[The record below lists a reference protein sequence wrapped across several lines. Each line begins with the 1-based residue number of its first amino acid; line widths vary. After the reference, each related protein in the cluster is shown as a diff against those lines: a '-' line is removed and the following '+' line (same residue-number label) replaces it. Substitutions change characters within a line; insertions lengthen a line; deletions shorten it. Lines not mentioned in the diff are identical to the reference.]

1 MSYFCIP
8 CATDFVT
15 PLGMATSIERKWGSA
30 AHWVPLVANVF
41 SAGTLGWLAVLGI
54 YLTKRNTSPFV
65 GFHAYQSLFFQG
77 FMFVAGLLTW
87 FVLRHIPVIG
97 GFIWLALALFGL
109 VVPIIGAMHAS
120 RGEWWRNPVLGGRK
134 ALS

>member
-8 CATDFVT
+8 CAARLVS
-15 PLGMATSIERKWGSA
+15 PVGMATSIERKWGSA

-54 YLTKRNTSPFV
+54 FLTKRSSSSFV

-77 FMFVAGLLTW
+77 IMSVLAFVTW
-87 FVLRHIPVIG
+87 LVLRHIPFFG
-97 GFIWLALALFGL
+97 GFITLGVIL
-109 VVPIIGAMHAS
+109 VGIIVPIIGAMHAS
-120 RGEWWRNPVLGGRK
+120 RGEWWRNPILGGRK